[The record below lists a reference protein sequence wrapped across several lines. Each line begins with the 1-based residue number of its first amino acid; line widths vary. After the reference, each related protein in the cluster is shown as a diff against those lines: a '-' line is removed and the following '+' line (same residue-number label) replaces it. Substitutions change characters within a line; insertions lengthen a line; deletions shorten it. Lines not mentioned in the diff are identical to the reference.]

1 MAEDKVLNL
10 ILSKIEDLDS
20 KFDTLNSKF
29 DKLDNKVTEL
39 DIKVAKL
46 DNKVTELDNKVANL
60 DSRVDGL
67 EVNLTNFR
75 GEFNK
80 FRDETNQTLA
90 RIEKRADA
98 TFEQVGGLSEYR
110 MDRASYLNIYS
121 EVAEL
126 SEKFESII
134 YSLTHILPHLLINF
148 FGPLTIVH

>member
-29 DKLDNKVTEL
+29 D
-39 DIKVAKL
+39 KL

-126 SEKFESII
+126 SEKFESLI

>member
-1 MAEDKVLNL
+1 VAEDKVLNL

-29 DKLDNKVTEL
+29 D
-39 DIKVAKL
+39 KL

-110 MDRASYLNIYS
+110 MDRAPYLKYIFRS
-121 EVAEL
+121 CRT
-126 SEKFESII
+126 K
-134 YSLTHILPHLLINF
+134 
-148 FGPLTIVH
+148 